1 LYNPFLLFQF
11 SNPTAQFPGSP
22 HTQHP
27 GKSKLLA
34 CESLGIRQLLLQ
46 PTQFPG
52 SDTMIP
58 SWLLHAWRVTQST
71 FDTT

>member
-1 LYNPFLLFQF
+1 MCTHKITFCTIPSYCF
-11 SNPTAQFPGSP
+11 SSEIPLSSTQFPGSP
-22 HTQHP
+22 DTQHP

-58 SWLLHAWRVTQST
+58 SWLLYT
-71 FDTT
+71 